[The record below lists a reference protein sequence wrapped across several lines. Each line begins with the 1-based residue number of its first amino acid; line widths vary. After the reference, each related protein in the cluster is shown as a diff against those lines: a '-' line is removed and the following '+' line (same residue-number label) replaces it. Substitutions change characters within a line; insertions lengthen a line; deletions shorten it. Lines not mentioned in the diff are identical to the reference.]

1 MTDRKQHATDLL
13 SFDLQFKGNG
23 LVVAGMDEVGR
34 GPLAGNVV
42 TACVVMPEE
51 PVLVWIDDSK
61 KLSEIRREKV
71 YEEILR
77 HALYIGIGEVS
88 PAEIDE
94 INILQ
99 ATRKAM
105 RAAAAGIPADIFLI
119 DAVTGLGL
127 KGKADL
133 TQIEAQVADD
143 ELSCLLCENH
153 YQQAILELGKMMGK
167 APSLLPRGKEIKP
180 LLNPLEEEL
189 SVVNLLM
196 NNSSTKVTIS
206 SPRGGREGASHPA
219 ALSARMNVQSAELAV
234 QQARASFF
242 PSLFISAGVSTG
254 YSRSYGLGYHPK
266 PFGRQWHD
274 NMGSSISTGIS
285 IPLWDHLSHVHHLRR
300 SKRQLTLARIE
311 QEETLRQLQIDYTK
325 ACLDVEACEKEIAM
339 QTKKLAADSVAHAV
353 LLRRYE
359 EGLSSLL
366 DLQTVARTLQQS
378 RISLLQQRLLLILKR
393 RTLKQYGYFS

>member
-1 MTDRKQHATDLL
+1 MIDRKQHATDLL
-13 SFDLQFKGNG
+13 AFDQQFKANG

-127 KGKADL
+127 KGKEVPIIKGDASSYSIAAASIVAKVTRDRHDRL
-133 TQIEAQVADD
+133 FPGYGFARNKGYGTREHIEAQKKNGP
-143 ELSCLLCENH
+143 CPIH
-153 YQQAILELGKMMGK
+153 
-167 APSLLPRGKEIKP
+167 
-180 LLNPLEEEL
+180 
-189 SVVNLLM
+189 
-196 NNSSTKVTIS
+196 
-206 SPRGGREGASHPA
+206 
-219 ALSARMNVQSAELAV
+219 
-234 QQARASFF
+234 
-242 PSLFISAGVSTG
+242 
-254 YSRSYGLGYHPK
+254 
-266 PFGRQWHD
+266 
-274 NMGSSISTGIS
+274 
-285 IPLWDHLSHVHHLRR
+285 RR
-300 SKRQLTLARIE
+300 SFIGHF
-311 QEETLRQLQIDYTK
+311 
-325 ACLDVEACEKEIAM
+325 V
-339 QTKKLAADSVAHAV
+339 
-353 LLRRYE
+353 
-359 EGLSSLL
+359 
-366 DLQTVARTLQQS
+366 
-378 RISLLQQRLLLILKR
+378 
-393 RTLKQYGYFS
+393 